1 MATITGAEFRE
12 KLEKFHKLF
21 KKEWPG
27 MFRKYLMNDERHKS
41 FIYSVDD
48 LNEKRGEIV
57 NNFAKDENYADLMR
71 KVLDENFNKMVTD
84 KIINNW
90 KIDSCRVA
98 EDEMEESVNNIMKL
112 VPNGFTRRNND
123 VKGFNNMLDNLGRE
137 KFKYASN
144 ELKECAKY
152 LRRVTKIENWNFS

>member
-1 MATITGAEFRE
+1 MATVTEAEFRE

-27 MFRKYLMNDERHKS
+27 MFRKYLMNDERYKI
-41 FIYSVDD
+41 FMFLVDD

-71 KVLDENFNKMVTD
+71 KVLDENFNKTVTN
-84 KIINNW
+84 KIINTW
-90 KIDSCRVA
+90 KINSCRVA

-112 VPNGFTRRNND
+112 VPNGFTPRNND
-123 VKGFNNMLDNLGRE
+123 VEGFNNMLGDLGRSQ
-137 KFKYASN
+137 FKYASN

-152 LRRVTKIENWNFS
+152 LRRVTKIEN